1 MQGHTKNRGGCVSE
15 ESHQLKDTPS
25 TVPKSDSTKDHPP
38 GYDDHARAAMVF
50 RSTQPTAN
58 TLSKPK
64 GNPTN
69 YLSVSKMHG
78 PIIGTYIINPSMHV
92 PPTYLPPLGGG
103 ETERDR
109 KNLHLHTH
117 NGSVDV
123 DIWLVGDQ
131 RHPEARKDRT
141 TLHVSSGSG
150 SITVKVHAIDAI
162 EPFFLD
168 VFTSTGQITV
178 FLPRS
183 FHGPVALE
191 SRYGSHTLSEELLQN
206 STLLGVVGYT
216 TRFFVGDFL
225 AACDSVSQ
233 WEDYELK
240 VETRD
245 GWVSVKYVD
254 EVGPGSKPGLFSRIF
269 SK

>member
-25 TVPKSDSTKDHPP
+25 TVSKSDSTKDHPP

-117 NGSVDV
+117 THNGSVDV

-141 TLHVSSGSG
+141 TLH
-150 SITVKVHAIDAI
+150 HRANH
-162 EPFFLD
+162 
-168 VFTSTGQITV
+168 V

-206 STLLGVVGYT
+206 STLLGVAGYT

-240 VETRD
+240 AETRD
-245 GWVSVKYVD
+245 GWVGTMTNMMREMSLAHLSAKLLRDLAATV
-254 EVGPGSKPGLFSRIF
+254 LAAQ
-269 SK
+269 